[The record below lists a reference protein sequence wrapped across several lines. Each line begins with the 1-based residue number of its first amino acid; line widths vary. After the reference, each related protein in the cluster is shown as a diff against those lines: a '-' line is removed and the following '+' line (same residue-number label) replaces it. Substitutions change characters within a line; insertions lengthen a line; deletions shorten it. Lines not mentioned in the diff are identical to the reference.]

1 MGQHLG
7 MSWQTQV
14 PVPKTN
20 DAVREIY
27 YGLLECA
34 KAFPKEYVDG
44 CPYTYDVVYKAIKSE
59 IIEKYL
65 QPDIK

>member
-1 MGQHLG
+1 MRC
-7 MSWQTQV
+7 
-14 PVPKTN
+14 K
-20 DAVREIY
+20 DAVKEIY

-59 IIEKYL
+59 IIENYL
-65 QPDIK
+65 EGMIWVFLLTDVNA